1 LKLTVGL
8 TDLFNVFLVQH
19 TVQTYT
25 PVTSFID
32 LQISSLKQ
40 KQQFIKQTT
49 YTCTGRYKLD
59 SSFLV
64 PTITDDI

>member
-25 PVTSFID
+25 TVTSFID

-49 YTCTGRYKLD
+49 YTCTGRYKL
-59 SSFLV
+59 
-64 PTITDDI
+64 